1 MVKPS
6 HNLNESSEEVPSQ
19 EENGG
24 ANGLRMG
31 IEQLFPC
38 KIQGLFVGC
47 AKWVWYLQYLLC
59 LQLCSQFIST

>member
-24 ANGLRMG
+24 ANGLKMG

-47 AKWVWYLQYLLC
+47 AK
-59 LQLCSQFIST
+59 